1 MALLNALLSSSTA
14 SSTNT
19 AASAAKKKG
28 EIYLNVGFKITDPAS
43 GEVATVYLPF
53 GMDLESMPNLNI
65 TGSDENQMRNQLRN
79 QLITDLISA
88 GKNLEPG
95 TAKVFD
101 ASVIEVE
108 LRRKN
113 SVKEL
118 KSDLKFNFKFI

>member
-1 MALLNALLSSSTA
+1 MALLNALMNTSAS

-19 AASAAKKKG
+19 APAKKKG
-28 EIYLNVGFKITDPAS
+28 EVYLNVGFKITDPSTNETA
-43 GEVATVYLPF
+43 VIYLPF
-53 GMDLESMPNLNI
+53 GMDLESMPSLNV

-79 QLITDLISA
+79 QLINELVA
-88 GKNLEPG
+88 QGKNLEPG
-95 TAKVFD
+95 SSKVFD

>member
-1 MALLNALLSSSTA
+1 MALLNALLTSSAST
-14 SSTNT
+14 STT
-19 AASAAKKKG
+19 ATTTKKKG

-79 QLITDLISA
+79 QLIDELVA
-88 GKNLEPG
+88 QGKSLEPG
-95 TAKVFD
+95 SSKIFD

>member
-1 MALLNALLSSSTA
+1 MALLNSLLSASSTTSSTA
-14 SSTNT
+14 SAT
-19 AASAAKKKG
+19 KKKG

-79 QLITDLISA
+79 QLIDELVA
-88 GKNLEPG
+88 QGKSLEPG
-95 TAKVFD
+95 SSKIFD